1 MFETSE
7 KRTGKLQRNEEK
19 TGQTNKQKFTIKRI
33 ESLISDLL
41 KNLLL
46 LLF

>member
-19 TGQTNKQKFTIKRI
+19 TGQTNK
-33 ESLISDLL
+33 
-41 KNLLL
+41 NLLL
-46 LLF
+46 KESNH